1 MQYPIEETRRA
12 DEQLDA
18 LGITLRPCP
27 PWCLG
32 EHFGPQ
38 PILFADDGY
47 LHNGPITRITDSS
60 ATLGDDGDDIELE
73 LGLASWAPALAA
85 APGPTLISM
94 SNGDNPL
101 YFTPERARQLA
112 EHLTRLAD
120 QAETP

>member
-1 MQYPIEETRRA
+1 MQYPIEETRSA

-18 LGITLRPCP
+18 LGITLGPCP

-47 LHNGPITRITDSS
+47 FHNGPITRLTDSS
-60 ATLGDDGDDIELE
+60 ATLGDDGEDIELE
-73 LGLASWAPALAA
+73 LGMASWAATLAA

-94 SNGDNPL
+94 NNVDNPL

-112 EHLTRLAD
+112 DHLTRLAD

>member
-1 MQYPIEETRRA
+1 MQYPIEETRSA
-12 DEQLDA
+12 DEQIDA

-27 PWCLG
+27 PWCLS
-32 EHFGPQ
+32 EHFGAR

-47 LHNGPITRITDSS
+47 FHHGPVTRLTDSS
-60 ATLGDDGDDIELE
+60 AALGDDGDDIELE
-73 LGLASWAPALAA
+73 LGLASRVPTLAA

-94 SNGDNPL
+94 NTVDDPL